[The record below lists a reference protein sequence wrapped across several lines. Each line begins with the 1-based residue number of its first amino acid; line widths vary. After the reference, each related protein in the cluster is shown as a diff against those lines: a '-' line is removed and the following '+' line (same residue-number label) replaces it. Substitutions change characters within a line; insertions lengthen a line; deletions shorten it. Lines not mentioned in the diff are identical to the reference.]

1 MKAEGGR
8 RKAEGGRLWA
18 STQDLGPETR
28 VPIPNPQSPIPVV
41 LLLAL
46 TACFPG
52 TASAHKLN
60 VFAHVEGHTIRG
72 NAYFP
77 GNVPAREI
85 QVTAVAPDGREL
97 GRTKTDQE
105 GKFALDI
112 RERSDTKIVAVAEDG
127 HGAEFTVHAAEL
139 PEDLPAAAPS
149 AGPTAGPPGPP
160 AAHPAGQPSLPGQD
174 LPGEI
179 QALRA
184 QVVELRGQVYDY
196 EQRLRFRDVLG
207 GLGYIL
213 GLAGVA
219 CYLLS
224 LKRAGRPR
232 E

>member
-1 MKAEGGR
+1 MVLWRAAGR
-8 RKAEGGRLWA
+8 IAM
-18 STQDLGPETR
+18 
-28 VPIPNPQSPIPVV
+28 
-41 LLLAL
+41 LLAL
-46 TACFPG
+46 VACFPCP
-52 TASAHKLN
+52 AWAHKLN
-60 VFAHVEGHTIRG
+60 VFAHVEGRTIRG

-85 QVTAVAPDGREL
+85 QVMAVAPNGREL

-105 GKFALDI
+105 GNFALEI
-112 RERSDTKIVAVAEDG
+112 RERCDTKIVAASEDG
-127 HGAEFTVHAAEL
+127 HGAEYLVHAAEM
-139 PEDLPAAAPS
+139 PADLPAAAPS
-149 AGPTAGPPGPP
+149 DGPPVGPPGQPAVRPSGPP
-160 AAHPAGQPSLPGQD
+160 SIPGQE
-174 LPGEI
+174 LLGEI

-224 LKRAGRPR
+224 LRRQGIRD
-232 E
+232 